1 MTTLRDLVGQDASVL
16 NPRTEA
22 EEAATARMPGDK
34 VKDHPLYRPPNPYL
48 TKPNSQLRE
57 MLRKGV
63 SSRDEER
70 LIRAA
75 LSMQELQHSDGK
87 PKAGDHR

>member
-1 MTTLRDLVGQDASVL
+1 
-16 NPRTEA
+16 
-22 EEAATARMPGDK
+22 
-34 VKDHPLYRPPNPYL
+34 L